1 LMHARLIING
11 GGLMLHDE
19 FPEYGHEADAVPRC
33 VTLHLQVD
41 DPDEWWSR
49 ALLAGAVPI
58 MPLADQ
64 FWGDRYGQLKDPFG
78 HLWSIGGPIRTPAER
93 SWAVIRRPLRSITTV
108 HGPSPARARSS
119 SSTVP
124 ISRPL
129 TPTTRSPGRKPA
141 AAA

>member
-1 LMHARLIING
+1 MTDPSAPGPGVTPHLTIPSRGGQAAVEFYQRAFGAVVDRSVPAEDGERLMHARLIING
-11 GGLMLHDE
+11 GSLMLHDE

-78 HLWSIGGPIRTPAER
+78 HLWSIGGPIRTPA
-93 SWAVIRRPLRSITTV
+93 
-108 HGPSPARARSS
+108 
-119 SSTVP
+119 
-124 ISRPL
+124 
-129 TPTTRSPGRKPA
+129 
-141 AAA
+141 